1 MTIPIL
7 AKLQKAF
14 VGTEGLVDAVDVDV
28 PAPDG
33 EGNLTTSVTD
43 VALLAQAVNS
53 LPIEG
58 SSQFYSLLS
67 ALLAGATVT
76 TDHVDSR
83 VELSNNITNWAVDY
97 RDTAEG
103 DLNDATHYNTNG
115 VVTISS
121 NNAAYT
127 IALLGG
133 NHTRRKL
140 IAIKLNVDTART
152 NTGAIVELY
161 GSDNTT
167 GNQFIRVNSS
177 RNIEVTTNPAAQT
190 GVQNLGSAAGTI
202 VLNDNTDY
210 WCLFEII
217 ERGNDPDS
225 FEMITSILAMP
236 ESDPTNTTLIQAND
250 INLDLTGITAT
261 VVGLSRVTSDVARVV
276 EWKMAEQSS
285 YLSHTA
291 LANLVRNHT
300 ADKWF
305 FGYARLFEGSD
316 ANRITLGN
324 NVEFAADL
332 RYQDGKAINKS
343 ELVVFQAVGTA
354 DANLSSAVTLPANY
368 ADYNYVHVTEYDK
381 DTSQWRHTEFPT
393 IVLSSGHISAGD
405 NVRLQGNT
413 LMNWVLASR
422 QLAMN
427 PLVTEIYRVALKD

>member
-1 MTIPIL
+1 M
-7 AKLQKAF
+7 
-14 VGTEGLVDAVDVDV
+14 
-28 PAPDG
+28 
-33 EGNLTTSVTD
+33 
-43 VALLAQAVNS
+43 
-53 LPIEG
+53 
-58 SSQFYSLLS
+58 
-67 ALLAGATVT
+67 
-76 TDHVDSR
+76 
-83 VELSNNITNWAVDY
+83 
-97 RDTAEG
+97 
-103 DLNDATHYNTNG
+103 
-115 VVTISS
+115 
-121 NNAAYT
+121 
-127 IALLGG
+127 
-133 NHTRRKL
+133 
-140 IAIKLNVDTART
+140 
-152 NTGAIVELY
+152 
-161 GSDNTT
+161 
-167 GNQFIRVNSS
+167 
-177 RNIEVTTNPAAQT
+177 
-190 GVQNLGSAAGTI
+190 
-202 VLNDNTDY
+202 
-210 WCLFEII
+210 
-217 ERGNDPDS
+217 
-225 FEMITSILAMP
+225 
-236 ESDPTNTTLIQAND
+236 
-250 INLDLTGITAT
+250 
-261 VVGLSRVTSDVARVV
+261 VGLSRVTSDVARVV

-324 NVEFAADL
+324 GVEFAADL

-343 ELVVFQAVGTA
+343 ELVVFQAIGTA